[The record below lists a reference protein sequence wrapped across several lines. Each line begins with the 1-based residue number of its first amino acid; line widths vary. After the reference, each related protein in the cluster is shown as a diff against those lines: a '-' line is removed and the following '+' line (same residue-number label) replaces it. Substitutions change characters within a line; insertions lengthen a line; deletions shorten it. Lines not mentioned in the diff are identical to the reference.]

1 MSSMRDPYRQ
11 PRAAT
16 QGANLMGKMSPQ
28 KQPPTYVR
36 AAYKG
41 IADEFRLYEPLKPG
55 EKPFVRLPNGK
66 RATVTQRRD
75 GSYLVDE

>member
-1 MSSMRDPYRQ
+1 LNPLAKQ
-11 PRAAT
+11 
-16 QGANLMGKMSPQ
+16 
-28 KQPPTYVR
+28 QPPKPPPTFVR